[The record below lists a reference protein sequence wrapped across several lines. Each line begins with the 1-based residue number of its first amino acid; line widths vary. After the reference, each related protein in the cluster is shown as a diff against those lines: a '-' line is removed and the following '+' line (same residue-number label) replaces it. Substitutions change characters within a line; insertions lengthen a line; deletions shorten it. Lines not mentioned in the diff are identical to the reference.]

1 MDGENNG
8 SKPYEQ
14 MDDLGGFQII
24 FVLTPILFRPL
35 HVSHRGVIC
44 KSSSQL
50 CTTVDGRNPAPPGM
64 YNTSCKKWDIYHNS
78 WLAGFLPSTVS

>member
-1 MDGENNG
+1 MDVEPKIGVKPPQMDGENKG

-14 MDDLGGFQII
+14 MDDLGGFPII
-24 FVLTPILFRPL
+24 FGLTPILFRPL

-64 YNTSCKKWDIYHNS
+64 YNTLQKMGY
-78 WLAGFLPSTVS
+78 LP